1 MRKVLALMIAVGCA
15 ATTASAQTSSSAST
29 GTKSPSTSPND
40 VIYPVTRNAAVA
52 APAIPPGQTTLRP
65 ATVDGREPVGAM
77 NDGLFVAAAAAG
89 GMAEIGV
96 SRIALERAGSDE
108 TKLFAQK
115 MVNDHTRANR
125 ELTQLAASKQIV
137 VPTAL
142 DIKDRATA
150 AALSGISG
158 EEFDR
163 CYAKQQH
170 AAHICTVEL
179 FEAEAKR
186 GQDPEL
192 KAWAAKMLPTLKQH
206 KMTAKEICERHEKM
220 EKPSA
225 R

>member
-40 VIYPVTRNAAVA
+40 VTYPAARNPALQIPAVP
-52 APAIPPGQTTLRP
+52 PAQTTPRP
-65 ATVDGREPVGAM
+65 ATVAGREPVGAM
-77 NDGLFVAAAAAG
+77 NDSLFVAAAAAG

-96 SRIALERAGSDE
+96 SRLALERAGSDE
-108 TKLFAQK
+108 IKMFAQK
-115 MVNDHTRANR
+115 MVNDHTQANR
-125 ELTQLAASKQIV
+125 ELMQLAAAKRIA
-137 VPTAL
+137 VPVAL
-142 DIKDRATA
+142 EFQDRATA
-150 AALSGISG
+150 AALSGITG
-158 EEFDR
+158 EDFDR
-163 CYAKQQH
+163 CYAKLQH

-186 GQDPEL
+186 GQDPDV

-206 KMTAKEICERHEKM
+206 KMQAKEICERHEKT
-220 EKPSA
+220 EKPTA